1 MKPTVDRHLLREGQ
15 REILLGQ
22 VVVEEGGGHLQIPG
36 EKEIKSRSQQ
46 AMEWAGSMTT
56 ITQEDKDIIVAC
68 KDSVLLND
76 NSPWAKREGLLSLKR
91 TDYLQAKM
99 MSSSSCVMVI
109 IVPAH
114 FTALCNDLSSY
125 LSHSNMIRAS
135 MFDML
140 DSDWSEQRVLCT
152 KFENVGRQ
160 RKYLPSS

>member
-22 VVVEEGGGHLQIPG
+22 VVVEQGGGHLEIPG

-91 TDYLQAKM
+91 TDSLQAKM
-99 MSSSSCVMVI
+99 MS
-109 IVPAH
+109 PA
-114 FTALCNDLSSY
+114 
-125 LSHSNMIRAS
+125 
-135 MFDML
+135 
-140 DSDWSEQRVLCT
+140 
-152 KFENVGRQ
+152 
-160 RKYLPSS
+160 